1 MYNHAPTDYICPIC
15 VGIKGTQSDD
25 TLIRPTDI
33 VFQDDLVTVFIGSY
47 FIGHNS
53 GHAIVVPNE
62 HYENLYDVPENVG
75 AHIFKTAQKMAI
87 ALKKAYQCDG
97 ITTQQNNEPHGG
109 QHAFHYHLH
118 VFPRYENDEIF
129 AHMNTK
135 RLTTADERK
144 PFAEKLKAAL

>member
-1 MYNHAPTDYICPIC
+1 MYNHAPSGYVCPIC
-15 VGIKGTQSDD
+15 VGIKGSESDE

-33 VFQDDLVTVFIGSY
+33 IYQDDIVTVFIGSY

-53 GHAIVVPNE
+53 GHAIVVPNQ
-62 HYENLYDVPENVG
+62 HYENLYDIPEGVG
-75 AHIFKTAQKMAI
+75 AHIFKTAQKMALT
-87 ALKKAYQCDG
+87 LKKAYQCDG
-97 ITTQQNNEPHGG
+97 ITTQQNNEPDGG

-118 VFPRYENDEIF
+118 VFPRYVNDEIF

-135 RLTTADERK
+135 RLTTAEERR